1 MVGSVALFGGGI
13 AVALFG
19 YGGYRIATFVQGI
32 RRYREQAKA
41 DWVAAPAKFLTLLDG
56 SAKDDLRFFRI
67 NDQVMGG
74 KSTSALAVASAS
86 SGGLVFDG
94 VINTNGGGFASC
106 RTLGD
111 EAPLGLAAGT
121 SSVILVDATGD
132 GQLHKLMLHTADS
145 WQMSTPSW
153 AHDFL
158 TSEKRAT
165 YKLPLADF
173 IPSKQGRPVSGAQLD
188 GSGVT
193 GIGFSLSLYTADG
206 KPNPNFGDGP
216 FRLQVHSVR
225 EIV

>member
-1 MVGSVALFGGGI
+1 M
-13 AVALFG
+13 
-19 YGGYRIATFVQGI
+19 RIERLRPCGQRG
-32 RRYREQAKA
+32 RCPSKA
-41 DWVAAPAKFLTLLDG
+41 DELHEAALLAA
-56 SAKDDLRFFRI
+56 SAASR
-67 NDQVMGG
+67 
-74 KSTSALAVASAS
+74 LAVASAS

-193 GIGFSLSLYTADG
+193 GPRPPSSW
-206 KPNPNFGDGP
+206 
-216 FRLQVHSVR
+216 
-225 EIV
+225 